1 MHFTTVSDSPVSPHV
16 SKVSE
21 VSEGSSVNL
30 SCTAAAPCPSQ
41 PPTITWSL
49 PTGNVHTQIR
59 DEEDG
64 TKSLLSCLTFTTSRS
79 HHDKEISCMASY
91 LRQNQ
96 STVAANS
103 TVQILR
109 VLCKN
114 DFFSFTDDCLI
125 DIIVRCVKL
134 SDNKGKLSF
143 IQVFL
148 SYI

>member
-1 MHFTTVSDSPVSPHV
+1 MHFNLPTDSPVSPHV
-16 SKVSE
+16 SNVSEVSE

-30 SCTAAAPCPSQ
+30 SCTTAAPCPSQ

-49 PTGNVHTQIR
+49 HTGNVHTQIR
-59 DEEDG
+59 DEEDV
-64 TKSLLSCLTFTTSRS
+64 TKSLLSSLTFTASRS

-91 LRQNQ
+91 RRQNQ

-114 DFFSFTDDCLI
+114 YFYLELLLYIHLFAQYIIFLIFSILF
-125 DIIVRCVKL
+125 
-134 SDNKGKLSF
+134 
-143 IQVFL
+143 
-148 SYI
+148 